1 MFEPYVISD
10 DGFENVIKN
19 GQVTG
24 YQLKTRIAYYRGV
37 PLSMI
42 DELELVVDDKPVPQ
56 EKIHF
61 SVGGETFTLKEMET
75 VTSTKWEFG
84 QQATVFVDQPG
95 GLSKGEHKVFLRQ
108 TTRVAYYPFPL
119 EGRRTRI
126 MTIGS

>member
-10 DGFENVIKN
+10 DGFENVVRDGSII
-19 GQVTG
+19 G

-37 PLSMI
+37 PLSMVDKI
-42 DELELVVDDKPVPQ
+42 ELVVDDQPVAS

-61 SVGGETFTLKEMET
+61 QVGDETFTLKEMET

-84 QQATVFVDQPG
+84 QQATIFVDQPG
-95 GLSKGEHKVFLRQ
+95 GLSKGEHKVFLSQ

-119 EGRRTRI
+119 EGRR
-126 MTIGS
+126 

>member
-10 DGFENVIKN
+10 DGFENVVKAGKII
-19 GQVTG
+19 G

-37 PLSMI
+37 PLSMVDKI
-42 DELELVVDDKPVPQ
+42 ELVVDDMPVPP

-61 SVGGETFTLKEMET
+61 TVGDETFTLKEMET

-84 QQATVFVDQPG
+84 QQATIFVELPG
-95 GLSKGEHKVFLRQ
+95 GLRQGEHKVFLSQ

-119 EGRRTRI
+119 EGRRTRVMKI
-126 MTIGS
+126 T

>member
-10 DGFENVIKN
+10 DGFENVVRDGSII
-19 GQVTG
+19 G

-37 PLSMI
+37 PLSMVDKI
-42 DELELVVDDKPVPQ
+42 ELVVDDQPVAS

-61 SVGGETFTLKEMET
+61 TVGDETFTLKEMET

-84 QQATVFVDQPG
+84 QQATIFVDQPG
-95 GLSKGEHKVFLRQ
+95 GLSKGEHKVFLSQ

-119 EGRRTRI
+119 EGRRTRV
-126 MTIGS
+126 MTIN